1 MKDGKKPPH
10 VLQSYFVSS
19 SITGGIHVKVNYLAT
34 WRNGSAFGFDRRDVL
49 LLTRRLQVRVL
60 RWSALVSFYF
70 QPILLV
76 QSLLVYFGK
85 YSTDR
90 FYCNYNRPIF
100 GAVTSV
106 PMHHQ

>member
-1 MKDGKKPPH
+1 
-10 VLQSYFVSS
+10 LC
-19 SITGGIHVKVNYLAT
+19 
-34 WRNGSAFGFDRRDVL
+34 R
-49 LLTRRLQVRVL
+49 
-60 RWSALVSFYF
+60 
-70 QPILLV
+70 
-76 QSLLVYFGK
+76 VYFGK

>member
-19 SITGGIHVKVNYLAT
+19 SMTGGINVKINYLAT
-34 WRNGSAFGFDRRDVL
+34 WRNGSAFGFDRRDVP

-60 RWSALVSFYF
+60 RWSAFIFNRS
-70 QPILLV
+70 
-76 QSLLVYFGK
+76 SLCRVYFGK